1 MLTFASPWLLLA
13 ALALPALWLL
23 LRITPPPP
31 KRFDFPA
38 LRLLLGLT
46 TRNSTARSAPLWL
59 ILLRLTLAALVIL
72 GASGPAWKR
81 DRNHA
86 DGPRLIVI
94 DNGWAAGK
102 RWTQRRERAL
112 EMIRE
117 AAHASQTVTLLP
129 TAAPADGGPL
139 TLIGPLTAA
148 DARGAAEKL
157 EPQAWPGD
165 RIQAAK
171 ALDALPHGRAMRV
184 VWLSDGLDDEGAET
198 LAARLETFGQLEII
212 LPAARD
218 LPEMLMAPASTPAGG
233 TRLRLLRPGGGEAK
247 GQVRALDEQGRS
259 LALIDI
265 DWANNAHA
273 ATAEADWP
281 SELKN
286 RISRLVIDGEE
297 SAAGTLLLDGSWSR
311 HPVGLVD
318 DGDAG
323 RVQLL
328 DDLFYGERAVM
339 GFAEARHGGIDELLQ
354 RPLSLMI
361 LPDRGALP
369 DDQREKLRQWVME
382 GGTLLRFAGPELAG
396 NPDDLLPVRLRS
408 SERLLG
414 SALSWDKPMSV
425 APMPDNSPFAGL
437 AIPPDLT
444 VSAQILAEPD
454 LSLGEK
460 SWAKLTDGTPL
471 VTGAP
476 LGRGWL
482 VLIHTTAWPG
492 WSNLALSGLFPDMLH
507 RLLDRS
513 VGVAALST
521 ADRPLPLIAQLDGQG
536 HLAPPSAVA
545 QALPAG
551 NQTFLPGPRHPPGY
565 YGDASLRRAVNLA
578 PLLGPPR
585 AHGVPDG
592 AVRLDL
598 DQARADLDIGS
609 WLLALALLLLLAD
622 LAIAGG
628 LRRAAAPAALLLLA
642 CAAPLHAADDVAAAL
657 EARLAYVITGDS
669 QVDETSRSGLAALS
683 RQLARRTTAAL
694 AEPDGVNPERDPL
707 AVYPLLYWPLTGRQG
722 ALSDKAQGR
731 INDFLRHGGML
742 LIDSRDG
749 GTTPP
754 ERLRDLTKGI
764 DIPPLALVTEG
775 HVLAKSFYLLH
786 DFPGRLSGAGLYA
799 EEQGDAAH
807 DFVTS
812 VLIGGNDWAAAW
824 AADKT
829 GNPQFPVVPGGEAQR
844 ETALRFGINLV
855 IYALTGSYKADQVH
869 VQAILERMHR

>member
-1 MLTFASPWLLLA
+1 MLTFTSPWLLLA

-38 LRLLLGLT
+38 IRLLLGL
-46 TRNSTARSAPLWL
+46 STKNRTAKSAPLWL
-59 ILLRLTLAALVIL
+59 IILRLTLAALVIC

-81 DRNHA
+81 DRTHA
-86 DGPRLIVI
+86 DGPWLIVV

-102 RWTQRRERAL
+102 HWTQRRDRVL
-112 EMIRE
+112 QMIRE
-117 AAHASQTVTLLP
+117 ADHGGQTVTLLP

-139 TLIGPLTAA
+139 TLIGPLTPG
-148 DARGAAEKL
+148 DARGAAERL

-184 VWLSDGLDDEGAET
+184 IWVSDGLDDAGAST
-198 LAARLETFGQLEII
+198 LAERLETFGQLEII

-218 LPEMLMAPASTPAGG
+218 LPEMLMAPVSTPTGG
-233 TRLRLLRPGGGEAK
+233 TRVRLLRPGGGEAK

-259 LALIDI
+259 VALIDV
-265 DWANNAHA
+265 DWDKDAHA
-273 ATAEADWP
+273 ATAEAEWP

-286 RISRLVIDGEE
+286 RIARLTIDGEE
-297 SAAGTLLLDGSWSR
+297 TAAATLLLDGSWSR

-318 DGDAG
+318 DGAPD

-339 GFAEARHGGIDELLQ
+339 GFAEARHGSVEELLQ

-361 LPDRGALP
+361 LSDRGALP
-369 DDQREKLRQWVME
+369 DEERETLRQWVME

-408 SERLLG
+408 NERLLG
-414 SALSWDKPMSV
+414 SALSWDKAMSL

-460 SWAKLTDGTPL
+460 TWAKLTDGTPL

-521 ADRPLPLIAQLDGQG
+521 ADRPLPLIGQLDGQG

-551 NQTFLPGPRHPPGY
+551 NQAILPGPRHPPGY
-565 YGDASLRRAVNLA
+565 YGDAGLRRAVNLA
-578 PLLGPPR
+578 PLLSPPK
-585 AHGVPDG
+585 ALGVPQG
-592 AVRLDL
+592 AARLDL
-598 DQARADLDIGS
+598 DQSRADLDIGS

-642 CAAPLHAADDVAAAL
+642 LSAPLHAADEIAAAL
-657 EARLAYVITGDS
+657 DARLAYVITGDS

-683 RQLARRTTAAL
+683 RQLARRTTAVL
-694 AEPDGVNPERDPL
+694 AEP
-707 AVYPLLYWPLTGRQG
+707 
-722 ALSDKAQGR
+722 
-731 INDFLRHGGML
+731 
-742 LIDSRDG
+742 
-749 GTTPP
+749 
-754 ERLRDLTKGI
+754 
-764 DIPPLALVTEG
+764 
-775 HVLAKSFYLLH
+775 
-786 DFPGRLSGAGLYA
+786 
-799 EEQGDAAH
+799 
-807 DFVTS
+807 
-812 VLIGGNDWAAAW
+812 
-824 AADKT
+824 
-829 GNPQFPVVPGGEAQR
+829 
-844 ETALRFGINLV
+844 
-855 IYALTGSYKADQVH
+855 
-869 VQAILERMHR
+869 

>member
-38 LRLLLGLT
+38 IRLLFGLST
-46 TRNSTARSAPLWL
+46 KNRTARSAPLWL
-59 ILLRLTLAALVIL
+59 IILRLTLAAMLIL

-81 DRNHA
+81 DRIHA
-86 DGPRLIVI
+86 DGPWLIVV

-102 RWTQRRERAL
+102 HWTQRRARVL

-117 AAHASQTVTLLP
+117 AGHNNQTVTLLP

-139 TLIGPLTAA
+139 TLIGPLAAA

-165 RIQAAK
+165 RKQAAK
-171 ALDALPHGRAMRV
+171 TLDDLPHDRAMRV
-184 VWLSDGLDDEGAET
+184 VWLSDGLDDEGAAT
-198 LAARLETFGQLEII
+198 LAARLETFGQLEVA

-218 LPEMLMAPASTPAGG
+218 LPQMLMTPVSTAGG
-233 TRLRLLRPGGGEAK
+233 GTKFRLLRPAGGAER
-247 GQVRALDEQGRS
+247 GQVRALDEQGRT
-259 LALIDI
+259 LALVDV
-265 DWANNAHA
+265 DWEDGAHT

-286 RISRLVIDGEE
+286 RVARLTIDGED
-297 SAAGTLLLDGSWSR
+297 SAAATLLLDGSWSR

-318 DGDAG
+318 EGSSD

-339 GFAEARHGGIDELLQ
+339 GFAEARHGSVDDLLQ

-369 DDQREKLRQWVME
+369 EDQREKLRQWVTE

-408 SERLLG
+408 NERLLG
-414 SALSWDKPMSV
+414 SALSWDQPMAV

-454 LSLGEK
+454 LSLAEK
-460 SWAKLTDGTPL
+460 TWAKLTDGTPL

-492 WSNLALSGLFPDMLH
+492 WSNLALSGLFPEMLH
-507 RLLDRS
+507 RLLDRAN
-513 VGVAALST
+513 GVAAIST
-521 ADRPLPLIAQLDGQG
+521 ADRPLPLIGQLDGQG
-536 HLAPPSAVA
+536 HLTPPSAVA

-551 NQTFLPGPRHPPGY
+551 NQAIIPGPRHPPGY
-565 YGDASLRRAVNLA
+565 YGDAALRRAVNLA
-578 PLLGPPR
+578 PLLTPPHVL
-585 AHGVPDG
+585 AVPDG
-592 AVRLDL
+592 ASRLDL
-598 DQARADLDIGS
+598 GHSQADLDIGS
-609 WLLALALLLLLAD
+609 WLIALALLLLLAD

-628 LRRAAAPAALLLLA
+628 LRRAAVPAALVLLA
-642 CAAPLHAADDVAAAL
+642 LSGQARAADDVAAAL
-657 EARLAYVITGDS
+657 DTRLAYIITGDS
-669 QVDETSRSGLAALS
+669 AVDETSRSGLAALS
-683 RQLARRTTAAL
+683 RQLARRTTATL
-694 AEPDGVNPERDPL
+694 AEPDGVDPERDSL

-722 ALSDKAQGR
+722 AR
-731 INDFLRHGGML
+731 
-742 LIDSRDG
+742 RD
-749 GTTPP
+749 
-754 ERLRDLTKGI
+754 
-764 DIPPLALVTEG
+764 
-775 HVLAKSFYLLH
+775 
-786 DFPGRLSGAGLYA
+786 
-799 EEQGDAAH
+799 Q
-807 DFVTS
+807 
-812 VLIGGNDWAAAW
+812 
-824 AADKT
+824 
-829 GNPQFPVVPGGEAQR
+829 
-844 ETALRFGINLV
+844 
-855 IYALTGSYKADQVH
+855 
-869 VQAILERMHR
+869 

>member
-13 ALALPALWLL
+13 ALGLPALWLL

-38 LRLLLGLT
+38 IRLLLGL
-46 TRNSTARSAPLWL
+46 STKSRTAKSAPLWL
-59 ILLRLTLAALVIL
+59 IILRLTLAALLIL
-72 GASGPAWKR
+72 GASGPAWKGQQNR
-81 DRNHA
+81 A
-86 DGPRLIVI
+86 DGPWLIVV

-102 RWTQRRERAL
+102 HWTLRRERVL

-117 AAHASQTVTLLP
+117 AGHANQTVTLLP

-139 TLIGPLTAA
+139 TLIGPLSAA
-148 DARGAAEKL
+148 DARSAAEKL

-165 RIQAAK
+165 RKQAAT
-171 ALDALPHGRAMRV
+171 ALDGLPHGRAMRV
-184 VWLSDGLDDEGAET
+184 AWLSDGLEDEGAET
-198 LAARLETFGQLEII
+198 LAARLETFGQLDVA
-212 LPAARD
+212 LPAASD
-218 LPEMLMAPASTPAGG
+218 LPQMLMAPVPAASG
-233 TRLRLLRPGGGEAK
+233 TRFRLLRPGGGAAH
-247 GQVRALDEQGRS
+247 GQVRALDEQGRT
-259 LALIDI
+259 LALVDI
-265 DWANNAHA
+265 DWEDGTHS

-286 RISRLVIDGEE
+286 RIARLTIDGED
-297 SAAGTLLLDGSWSR
+297 SAAATQLLDGSWSR

-318 DGDAG
+318 EGAAD

-328 DDLFYGERAVM
+328 ADLFYGERAVM
-339 GFAEARHGGIDELLQ
+339 GFAEARHGSVDDLLQ

-369 DDQREKLRQWVME
+369 EDQREKLRQWVSE

-414 SALSWDKPMSV
+414 SALSWDKPMAL
-425 APMPDNSPFAGL
+425 APMPDSSPFAGL

-454 LSLGEK
+454 LSLGDK
-460 SWAKLTDGTPL
+460 IWAKLADGTPL

-492 WSNLALSGLFPDMLH
+492 WSNLALSGLFPEMLH

-521 ADRPLPLIAQLDGQG
+521 ADRPLPLVSQLDGQG
-536 HLAPPSAVA
+536 HLTAPSAVA

-551 NQTFLPGPRHPPGY
+551 NQAIIPGPRHPPGY
-565 YGDASLRRAVNLA
+565 YGDAGLRRAVNLA
-578 PLLGPPR
+578 PLLNPPKSLE
-585 AHGVPDG
+585 VPDG
-592 AVRLDL
+592 ASRLDL
-598 DQARADLDIGS
+598 ERSNADLDIGS
-609 WLLALALLLLLAD
+609 WLIALALLLLLAD

-628 LRRAAAPAALLLLA
+628 LRRAAVPAALFVLA
-642 CAAPLHAADDVAAAL
+642 LSGQARAADDVAAAL
-657 EARLAYVITGDS
+657 DTRLAYVITGDAS
-669 QVDETSRSGLAALS
+669 VDETSRSGLAALS

-694 AEPDGVNPERDPL
+694 AEPDGVNPERDSL
-707 AVYPLLYWPLTGRQG
+707 AVYPLLYWPLSGRRG
-722 ALSDKAQGR
+722 ALSDKARAQ

-749 GTTPP
+749 GATSPGT
-754 ERLRDLTKGI
+754 LREMTRGI
-764 DIPPLALVTEG
+764 DIPPLAQVTED
-775 HVLAKSFYLLH
+775 HVLAKSFYLLR
-786 DFPGRLSGAGLYA
+786 DFPGRLAGGGLYA

-829 GNPQFPVVPGGEAQR
+829 GNPQFPVAPGGEDQR
-844 ETALRFGINLV
+844 EMAYRFGINLV
-855 IYALTGSYKADQVH
+855 IYALSGSYKADQVH
-869 VQAILERMHR
+869 VQAILERMRR

>member
-1 MLTFASPWLLLA
+1 MLTFTSPWLLLA

-38 LRLLLGLT
+38 IRLLFGLS
-46 TRNSTARSAPLWL
+46 TRNRTARSAPLWL
-59 ILLRLTLAALVIL
+59 IILRLTLAAFLIL
-72 GASGPAWKR
+72 GASGPAWHR
-81 DRNHA
+81 DRA
-86 DGPRLIVI
+86 RVDGPWLIVV

-102 RWTQRRERAL
+102 NWERRREHAL
-112 EMIRE
+112 ALIRQ
-117 AAHASQTVTLLP
+117 ADHDNQTVTLLP

-139 TLIGPLTAA
+139 ALIGPMSAA
-148 DARGAAEKL
+148 DARGAVERLA
-157 EPQAWPGD
+157 PQAWSGD
-165 RIQAAK
+165 RAQAAK
-171 ALDALPHGRAMRV
+171 ALDAVPHGRAMRV
-184 VWLSDGLDDEGAET
+184 VWIADGLEEDGTDA
-198 LAARLETFGQLEII
+198 LAARLETFGHLEVA
-212 LPAARD
+212 LPAQRD
-218 LPEMLMAPASTPAGG
+218 LPQLLMAPSTTATGV
-233 TRLRLLRPGGGEAK
+233 RLRLLRPEGGEAQS
-247 GQVRALDEQGRS
+247 QVRALDEQGRS
-259 LALIDI
+259 LALVDVT
-265 DWANNAHA
+265 WPGGARS
-273 ATAEADWP
+273 ATAETDWP
-281 SELKN
+281 GELKN
-286 RISRLVIDGEE
+286 RIARLSIDGED
-297 SAAGTLLLDGSWSR
+297 SAAATVLLDGSWSR

-318 DGDAG
+318 DGAAD
-323 RVQLL
+323 RIQLL

-369 DDQREKLRQWVME
+369 DDQREKLRAWVME

-408 SERLLG
+408 NERLLG
-414 SALSWDKPMSV
+414 SALSWAQPMSV

-454 LSLGEK
+454 LTLAEK
-460 SWAKLTDGTPL
+460 TWAKLADGTPL

-476 LGRGWL
+476 LGHGWL

-492 WSNLALSGLFPDMLH
+492 WSNLALSGLFPEMLH

-513 VGVAALST
+513 TGVAAAST
-521 ADRPLPLIAQLDGQG
+521 TDRPLPLIAQLDGQG
-536 HLAPPSAVA
+536 HLVPPSAVA

-551 NQTFLPGPRHPPGY
+551 NQAIVPGPRHPPGY
-565 YGDASLRRAVNLA
+565 YGDSGLRRAVNLA
-578 PLLGPPR
+578 PLLNLPK
-585 AHGVPDG
+585 AMGVPDG
-592 AVRLDL
+592 ASRLDL
-598 DQARADLDIGS
+598 SQAPADIDIGA
-609 WLLALALLLLLAD
+609 WLIALALLLLLAD

-628 LRRAAAPAALLLLA
+628 LRRAALAGFLLLA
-642 CAAPLHAADDVAAAL
+642 VGEARAADDVAAAL
-657 EARLAYVITGDS
+657 EARLAYIVTGDS
-669 QVDETSRSGLAALS
+669 AVDETSRSGLAALS
-683 RQLARRTTAAL
+683 RQLARRTTAVL
-694 AEPDGVNPERDPL
+694 AEPDGVDPERDSL
-707 AVYPLLYWPLTGRQG
+707 AVYPLLYWPLTTRQNG
-722 ALSDKAQGR
+722 LSDKAQGR

-749 GTTPP
+749 GTTSPD
-754 ERLRDLTKGI
+754 RLRQLTRGI
-764 DIPPLALVTEG
+764 DIPPLALVSEQ

-786 DFPGRLSGAGLYA
+786 DFPGRLTGAGLYA

-824 AADKT
+824 AADRN

-844 ETALRFGINLV
+844 ETAFRFGINLV